1 MKKKKR
7 KAGGLF
13 WTAFAIIIV
22 FCICLGFLGSESGPQ
37 SQEEVTYDSNMQTTA
52 YDVQIE
58 VREDNSFFIQEQID
72 VDFLNERHGIY
83 RYVPIR
89 GCSQYKNQDG
99 EIEKIP
105 YYAEV
110 TDIQTSAE
118 CNAYEENGSQVMQ
131 LGSADTYV
139 YGPTSYQIAYEYTPV
154 FQQENYSNIYLNI
167 YPTQWQNEIPKGSC
181 FEITFPKKVEQD
193 TIQFYYGPYGSVK
206 DANDILSWE
215 LQGNV
220 LTGTLT
226 ETLPLGSGLTIFSN
240 VGEDYFEF
248 IYVLDSPMGSSIL
261 CSVFFLFVTI
271 LLFFLFGRDEKIIP
285 SIQYQPP
292 KGMDSAA
299 VGYVIDGAV
308 EDRDVIS
315 LIIYWADQGYLSIY
329 EDNGKMQLK
338 KCKDLP
344 EDAPMYQKTMF
355 QTFFKKKDEIYLNTL
370 KYKFSDTMS
379 AVKEGVKLCYSGE
392 NRLYTRKSAVARVVS
407 YLVCGFPM
415 IYFFLEKSM
424 YCYTDGFQFCAEGLL
439 AILLYVGVFVLC
451 WGVDRWYGKSSAERQ
466 KYIVVGAML
475 SFACVLGFLGMYI
488 VQVQQGGVF
497 NFIPSAVVMTVAT
510 GIMIPLVVFM
520 RKRTHQCVEWMG
532 YLAGLRDFIETAELE
547 RMKVM
552 AQESPQ
558 LFYHIIPYAYVF
570 GLSDVFAEK
579 MKDLALEVPE
589 WYHTTTRYDYFDY
602 YMFHRVFSKNLEKVT
617 ETLTVPKPETSSGS
631 SSGSFGGGSSGGGFS
646 GGGFGGGGGGS
657 W

>member
-1 MKKKKR
+1 
-7 KAGGLF
+7 
-13 WTAFAIIIV
+13 
-22 FCICLGFLGSESGPQ
+22 
-37 SQEEVTYDSNMQTTA
+37 
-52 YDVQIE
+52 
-58 VREDNSFFIQEQID
+58 
-72 VDFLNERHGIY
+72 
-83 RYVPIR
+83 
-89 GCSQYKNQDG
+89 
-99 EIEKIP
+99 
-105 YYAEV
+105 
-110 TDIQTSAE
+110 
-118 CNAYEENGSQVMQ
+118 
-131 LGSADTYV
+131 
-139 YGPTSYQIAYEYTPV
+139 
-154 FQQENYSNIYLNI
+154 
-167 YPTQWQNEIPKGSC
+167 
-181 FEITFPKKVEQD
+181 
-193 TIQFYYGPYGSVK
+193 
-206 DANDILSWE
+206 
-215 LQGNV
+215 
-220 LTGTLT
+220 
-226 ETLPLGSGLTIFSN
+226 
-240 VGEDYFEF
+240 
-248 IYVLDSPMGSSIL
+248 
-261 CSVFFLFVTI
+261 
-271 LLFFLFGRDEKIIP
+271 
-285 SIQYQPP
+285 
-292 KGMDSAA
+292 
-299 VGYVIDGAV
+299 
-308 EDRDVIS
+308 
-315 LIIYWADQGYLSIY
+315 
-329 EDNGKMQLK
+329 
-338 KCKDLP
+338 
-344 EDAPMYQKTMF
+344 
-355 QTFFKKKDEIYLNTL
+355 
-370 KYKFSDTMS
+370 
-379 AVKEGVKLCYSGE
+379 
-392 NRLYTRKSAVARVVS
+392 
-407 YLVCGFPM
+407 
-415 IYFFLEKSM
+415 M

-579 MKDLALEVPE
+579 MKDLALEAPE

-631 SSGSFGGGSSGGGFS
+631 FGGGSSGGGFS

>member
-22 FCICLGFLGSESGPQ
+22 FCICLGFLGSESSPQ

-58 VREDNSFFIQEQID
+58 VKEDNRYVIQEQID
-72 VDFLNERHGIY
+72 VNFLNERHGIY
-83 RYVPIR
+83 RYVPVM
-89 GCSQYKNQDG
+89 GCSIFEKQDG

-110 TDIQTSAE
+110 TDIQASTE
-118 CNAYEENGSQVMQ
+118 CDAYEENGSQVMQ

-167 YPTQWQNEIPKGSC
+167 YPTQWQNEIPEGSR
-181 FEITFPKKVEQD
+181 FEITFPKKVNPD
-193 TIQFYYGPYGSVK
+193 AIQFYYGPYGSVK

-248 IYVLDSPMGSSIL
+248 VYVMDSPMAISL
-261 CSVFFLFVTI
+261 FCSVFFLLIAV
-271 LLFFLFGRDEKIIP
+271 LLFCLFGRDEKIIP

-299 VGYVIDGAV
+299 VGYIIDGAV

-338 KCKDLP
+338 KRKDLP
-344 EDAPMYQKTMF
+344 EDAPIYQKTMF
-355 QTFFKKKDEIYLNTL
+355 QRFFKKKDEIYLNSL
-370 KYKFSDTMS
+370 KYKFSDTMD

-392 NRLYTRKSAVARVVS
+392 NRIYTQSSAVARVFS
-407 YLVCGFPM
+407 YIFCGFPM
-415 IYFFLEKSM
+415 LFYLYLKSL
-424 YCYTDGFQFCAEGLL
+424 YCYIDDFQFLAEGLL
-439 AILLYVGVFVLC
+439 TILLYVGVFVLC
-451 WGVDRWYGKSSAERQ
+451 RGVDRWYGKSSAERR
-466 KYIVVGAML
+466 KYVGVGGVF

-497 NFIPSAVVMTVAT
+497 NFVPSAVVMTAAT
-510 GIMIPLVVFM
+510 GMMIPLVVFM

-552 AQESPQ
+552 AKESPQ

-579 MKDLALEVPE
+579 MKDLALEAPE
-589 WYHTTTRYDYFDY
+589 WYNTTTRYDYFDY

-631 SSGSFGGGSSGGGFS
+631 FGSGSSGGGFS